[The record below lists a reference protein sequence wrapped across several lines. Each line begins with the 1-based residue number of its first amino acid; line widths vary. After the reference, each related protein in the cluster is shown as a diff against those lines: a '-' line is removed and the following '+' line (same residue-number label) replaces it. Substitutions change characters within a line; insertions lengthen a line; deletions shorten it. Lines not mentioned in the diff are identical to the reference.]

1 MNKELSIDKKLELL
15 EKANWNYK
23 DIADYFG
30 CGITKASEIK
40 RKARIYNGGFPKYMK
55 DHVTVS
61 AVFELQGVSL
71 SEEIKKLKQIK
82 GIYDAELQVGVA

>member
-1 MNKELSIDKKLELL
+1 MVKELSIDKKLELL

-55 DHVTVS
+55 DD
-61 AVFELQGVSL
+61 
-71 SEEIKKLKQIK
+71 EIYMMDDNYYNYTGFGLKI
-82 GIYDAELQVGVA
+82 IINPFDDCYHR